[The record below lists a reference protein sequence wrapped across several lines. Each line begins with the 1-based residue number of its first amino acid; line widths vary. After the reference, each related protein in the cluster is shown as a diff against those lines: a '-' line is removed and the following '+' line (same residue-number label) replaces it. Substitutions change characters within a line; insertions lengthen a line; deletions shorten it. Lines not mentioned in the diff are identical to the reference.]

1 MYTFVAWGWNIELC
15 KLTVF
20 VTPLLFFLKKKSYLS
35 VPCLSYSM
43 WESLAI
49 ACGIYNYS
57 IQTLSCH
64 MWDLVP
70 WPGIE
75 PRPPCIGTVKSEPL
89 NHQGSPT
96 TPFLSKTLLVNCMF
110 HLEFQIQCF
119 RFSGLQGTTWS
130 GGLTRE
136 MVCGK
141 KSNLTTE
148 REHRSTE
155 IRVLIVQ
162 HNLNRGK
169 TM

>member
-15 KLTVF
+15 KLSF
-20 VTPLLFFLKKKSYLS
+20 CNSPSFFFKKKSYLS

-75 PRPPCIGTVKSEPL
+75 PRPPCTGTVKSEPL

-119 RFSGLQGTTWS
+119 RFSGLQVTTWS
-130 GGLTRE
+130 GGWLEKWYVEKRVIWQQKE
-136 MVCGK
+136 
-141 KSNLTTE
+141 
-148 REHRSTE
+148 STE
-155 IRVLIVQ
+155 VQ
-162 HNLNRGK
+162 KSEYL
-169 TM
+169 